1 MDVFIRRLSAADVA
15 TYGQI
20 RLESLQRHPD
30 VFGTSYEEE
39 AALPDEVFVQQLTTN
54 LILGGGADEQ
64 HITGIVGFIV
74 GGALKVRHKGILW
87 GLYVQPEARGSG
99 LAKALVNTLIDA
111 VKDEVEQIQLSVGAH
126 NVPAARL
133 YQGFGFEPYGLEN
146 SALKVGEQYLDE
158 VLMALDLR
166 KLKQS

>member
-1 MDVFIRRLSAADVA
+1 MR
-15 TYGQI
+15 
-20 RLESLQRHPD
+20 
-30 VFGTSYEEE
+30 
-39 AALPDEVFVQQLTTN
+39 
-54 LILGGGADEQ
+54 
-64 HITGIVGFIV
+64 
-74 GGALKVRHKGILW
+74 
-87 GLYVQPEARGSG
+87 
-99 LAKALVNTLIDA
+99 

-146 SALKVGEQYLDE
+146 SALKVGEQYFDE